1 LKRKE
6 DLDLKNRCDVK
17 KFLLLLLLF
26 SFLILPVMAEEWV
39 LIPGTN
45 ASYDK
50 DSVRWGDYGI
60 VSFILK
66 NPSDKDF
73 ELRIRV
79 VINRNTKRFS
89 YKEAKLYDINK
100 QKYVY
105 REFINS
111 DWRDIPPNSHIR
123 YLYDEVCHN

>member
-1 LKRKE
+1 M
-6 DLDLKNRCDVK
+6 K